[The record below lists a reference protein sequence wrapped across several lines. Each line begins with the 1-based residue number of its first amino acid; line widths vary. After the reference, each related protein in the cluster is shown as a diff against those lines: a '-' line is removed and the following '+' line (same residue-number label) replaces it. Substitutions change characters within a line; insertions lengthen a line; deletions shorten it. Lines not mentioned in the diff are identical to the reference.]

1 MEHNKIQRNLSAY
14 KDGELDENLTD
25 QVSRH
30 LKVCDSCRGEL
41 MELGQID
48 SLVRG
53 LPELVVSEAFAS
65 EIIARTQ
72 SVKTG
77 RDLKILRMSLPQRIL
92 GRFLHLA
99 DSVFELLPGYEFQR
113 TGSLDEFGD
122 FPPLSLSHAYFQ
134 LIGK

>member
-1 MEHNKIQRNLSAY
+1 MKHDKIQRNLSAY
-14 KDGELDENLTD
+14 KDGELDEDLRD

-30 LKVCDSCRGEL
+30 IEACDACREEL
-41 MELGQID
+41 MKLDRID

-53 LPELVVSEAFAS
+53 LPELVIPGSFAS

-77 RDLKILRMSLPQRIL
+77 PCLKMGLPQRIF
-92 GRFLHLA
+92 GRLLLLA
-99 DSVFELLPGYEFQR
+99 DSVFELLPGYESQK

-122 FPPLSLSHAYFQ
+122 FPPLLLSHAYFQ
-134 LIGK
+134 LIVK